1 MSENG
6 NRWTFR
12 ALALVIAIG
21 IWLPASF
28 CPRFREMTTP
38 PIEANVAGRLTIPD
52 HEGMTVLS
60 FEPEGVQVRIRGNDE
75 LIDSLDLDQVRVQVP
90 LPDDVFAAGP
100 YSGPREVE
108 VVLAAEDVVLPDDQV
123 QAVSVTP
130 DRLVLSVD
138 EEISVAVAVR
148 VAWIGEPIGGISV
161 DDENVRIAPEAV
173 TVQGARSEINKLEFA
188 LAGPIDLTGR
198 GLDFTARQ
206 VRVRFAS
213 EHVRVEFPTIVDVF
227 VPMISRLPQS
237 SGAGN

>member
-12 ALALVIAIG
+12 VLAVAIAIG

-28 CPRFREMTTP
+28 CPRLREMTTP

-52 HEGMTVLS
+52 HERLRVLT

-75 LIDSLDLDQVRVQVP
+75 LIDSLELDQVRVQVP

-108 VVLAAEDVVLPDDQV
+108 VVLAAEDVVLPDDQIEV
-123 QAVSVTP
+123 VAVTP
-130 DRLVLSVD
+130 DRLVLNVD
-138 EEISVAVAVR
+138 EEISVAVPVQ
-148 VAWIGEPIGGISV
+148 VVWIGEPIGGISV
-161 DDENVRIAPEAV
+161 DDGNVRIEPETV

-213 EHVRVEFPTIVDVF
+213 EHVQIEFPTIVDVF
-227 VPMISRLPQS
+227 VPMISRQPQS
-237 SGAGN
+237 SGAGS

>member
-1 MSENG
+1 M
-6 NRWTFR
+6 
-12 ALALVIAIG
+12 
-21 IWLPASF
+21 
-28 CPRFREMTTP
+28 
-38 PIEANVAGRLTIPD
+38 AGRLTIPD
-52 HEGMTVLS
+52 HERLTVLS
-60 FEPEGVQVRIRGNDE
+60 IEPEGVQVRIRGNDE
-75 LIDSLDLDQVRVQVP
+75 LIDSLELDQVRVQVP

-123 QAVSVTP
+123 QVVSVAP

-138 EEISVAVAVR
+138 EEISVAVPVQ
-148 VAWIGEPIGGISV
+148 VVWIGEPIGGISV
-161 DDENVRIAPEAV
+161 DDENVRIEPETV

-206 VRVRFAS
+206 VRVRFGS
-213 EHVRVEFPTIVDVF
+213 EHVRVEFPTIVDVS
-227 VPMISRLPQS
+227 VPMISRQPQS